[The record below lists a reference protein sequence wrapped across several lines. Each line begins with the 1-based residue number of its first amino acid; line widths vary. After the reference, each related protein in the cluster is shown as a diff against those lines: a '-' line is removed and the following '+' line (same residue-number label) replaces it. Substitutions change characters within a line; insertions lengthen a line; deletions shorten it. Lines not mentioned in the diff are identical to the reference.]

1 MSVGRENHT
10 LYYDMIIVCPSP
22 PMKFPTKCQIR
33 SYFDALWMRDRSSL
47 FRNSEC
53 RRPKYGPGTFSAD
66 FFTAQT
72 YLGGGYKHVL
82 FSLYLGKI
90 PILTNIF
97 QRG

>member
-10 LYYDMIIVCPSP
+10 LYYDIIIVCPSP
-22 PMKFPTKCQIR
+22 PMKFPTKCEIR

-66 FFTAQT
+66 FF
-72 YLGGGYKHVL
+72 Y
-82 FSLYLGKI
+82 S
-90 PILTNIF
+90 TNIS
-97 QRG
+97 GWWL

>member
-1 MSVGRENHT
+1 MRYGCVIGVVYSEILNAVGLSMALE
-10 LYYDMIIVCPSP
+10 PSQ
-22 PMKFPTKCQIR
+22 QI
-33 SYFDALWMRDRSSL
+33 
-47 FRNSEC
+47 
-53 RRPKYGPGTFSAD
+53 